1 MTGTNAPAQPN
12 GAAPA
17 ASGDPSMEDILAS
30 IRKILNEEEPGP
42 VAPAAVAQS
51 PAESDE
57 HEEDVLVLDE
67 SMMVPDADTAPA
79 SPALAT
85 PEPALPEPVAYA
97 PTPSADLTF
106 DPPEPE
112 LEPPEAPAEAEAP
125 RSGPEP
131 APHRVITETPLFPTT
146 SLVAPEA
153 AAAAASSVGNLVRT
167 LAAERAMKVHTGGP
181 TIEEIVRQE
190 IRPLLKTWLD
200 ENLPPMVERLV
211 RLEIERVVG
220 RVVP

>member
-12 GAAPA
+12 GTAPA
-17 ASGDPSMEDILAS
+17 AGGDPSMEDILAS
-30 IRKILNEEEPGP
+30 IRKILNEEDTGP
-42 VAPAAVAQS
+42 AAPAVAAQP
-51 PAESDE
+51 PAETGG
-57 HEEDVLVLDE
+57 HEDDVLMLDE
-67 SMMVPDADTAPA
+67 SMMVPEADTAPA
-79 SPALAT
+79 NLALAT
-85 PEPALPEPVAYA
+85 PEQASPEPAAYA
-97 PTPSADLTF
+97 PAAPTAAIIGRAESE
-106 DPPEPE
+106 PPVA
-112 LEPPEAPAEAEAP
+112 PPEAEPPKSA
-125 RSGPEP
+125 PEP
-131 APHRVITETPLFPTT
+131 TPHRVFAETPPFPTT

-181 TIEEIVRQE
+181 TIEEIVREE

>member
-1 MTGTNAPAQPN
+1 
-12 GAAPA
+12 
-17 ASGDPSMEDILAS
+17 MEDILAS
-30 IRKILNEEEPGP
+30 IRKILNEEDPGP
-42 VAPAAVAQS
+42 AAPASAAQP
-51 PAESDE
+51 PAENDG

-67 SMMVPDADTAPA
+67 SMMVPEADAAPA
-79 SPALAT
+79 NPSLAT
-85 PEPALPEPVAYA
+85 PEPALPEPAAYA
-97 PTPSADLTF
+97 PAAPAAVMPAAVMF
-106 DPPEPE
+106 DPAYS
-112 LEPPEAPAEAEAP
+112 EPPEAPAVAEAP
-125 RSGPEP
+125 DSVPAP
-131 APHRVITETPLFPTT
+131 APHRVIAETPPFPAT

-181 TIEEIVRQE
+181 TIEEIVREE
-190 IRPLLKTWLD
+190 IRPLLKAWLD

>member
-42 VAPAAVAQS
+42 VAPAAAPS

-106 DPPEPE
+106 DSPEPE